1 MHLWGIFGGLKR
13 WICFVGC
20 IASMGA
26 AAQDWAQF
34 SCPVA
39 DFIVPGD
46 WQVLSSKEKQEIAH
60 RAEVLMRPQG
70 IEAGDS
76 YASKV
81 RHLVM
86 REPSVPTQ
94 ALIRF
99 VTQRGEFAADIRDA
113 LTDDEVFRGVSEAI
127 RTSYPQVIPNFLW
140 FESVSREQINGISA
154 LKLLYFRREQLDTQ
168 AVWQVRMY
176 MMPLSGD
183 RWATLTLSNDVSA
196 SEAIKTAVLAPARTL
211 QLKR

>member
-76 YASKV
+76 YASK
-81 RHLVM
+81 
-86 REPSVPTQ
+86 
-94 ALIRF
+94 I
-99 VTQRGEFAADIRDA
+99 VT
-113 LTDDEVFRGVSEAI
+113 L
-127 RTSYPQVIPNFLW
+127 
-140 FESVSREQINGISA
+140 
-154 LKLLYFRREQLDTQ
+154 
-168 AVWQVRMY
+168 
-176 MMPLSGD
+176 
-183 RWATLTLSNDVSA
+183 
-196 SEAIKTAVLAPARTL
+196 
-211 QLKR
+211 

>member
-1 MHLWGIFGGLKR
+1 MP
-13 WICFVGC
+13 
-20 IASMGA
+20 A
-26 AAQDWAQF
+26 
-34 SCPVA
+34 
-39 DFIVPGD
+39 D
-46 WQVLSSKEKQEIAH
+46 WQALDTNEKQQIADQADALL
-60 RAEVLMRPQG
+60 RRQRLEG
-70 IEAGDS
+70 GGS
-76 YASKV
+76 SASKV

-99 VTQRGEFAADIRDA
+99 VTQRGEFAADIGDA

-127 RTSYPQVIPNFLW
+127 RTSYPRVIPNFLW

-154 LKLLYFRREQLDTQ
+154 LKLLYFRREQVNTQ
-168 AVWQVRMY
+168 AVWQVRIY
-176 MMPLSGD
+176 MMPLSRD

-196 SEAIKTAVLAPARTL
+196 SEAIKTAVEAPARTL